1 VSQLETMIRDS
12 ARPGDWVA
20 DWDDVL
26 SRAGRSGA
34 GRSRRFAA
42 VAAVAVAALVLT
54 LPAIGV
60 GGDLK
65 DLIAGSNRPG
75 LELRAALT
83 LPGGA
88 SAGTLTLRTSRIF
101 VAVAPRTGR
110 LKPRPFRPAGAPL
123 EPQRFRWTLD
133 LAGSGTA
140 DSARIAGVA
149 RLCAPCSDGAHGTF
163 TAGRKRLYEVFG
175 RAAVV
180 VRTSAGTARG
190 TLRLVPPTR

>member
-1 VSQLETMIRDS
+1 MSQLETMIRD
-12 ARPGDWVA
+12 AATPDAWTA

-26 SRAGRSGA
+26 RRAGRSGPE
-34 GRSRRFAA
+34 RSRRTAA
-42 VAAVAVAALVLT
+42 VAAVAAAALVLT

-65 DLIAGSNRPG
+65 DLIAGSSGPG

-88 SAGTLTLRTSRIF
+88 SAGALTLRTSRIF

-123 EPQRFRWTLD
+123 EPQRFRWTLG

-140 DSARIAGVA
+140 DSARISGVA
-149 RLCAPCSDGAHGTF
+149 KLCAPCSDGAHGKLTV
-163 TAGRKRLYEVFG
+163 GRKRLSEVFG

-190 TLRLVPPTR
+190 TLRLVPPNR